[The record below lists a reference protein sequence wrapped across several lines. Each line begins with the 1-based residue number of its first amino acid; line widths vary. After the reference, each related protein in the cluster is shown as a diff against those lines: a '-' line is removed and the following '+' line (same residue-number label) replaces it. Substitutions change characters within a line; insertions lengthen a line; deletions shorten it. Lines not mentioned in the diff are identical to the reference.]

1 VHQPVMLEEAMHY
14 LSPRKGQ
21 VQVDC
26 TVGEGGHSAE
36 IVRRIG
42 EEGMLVGIDKDEEI
56 LSRVRNRFAG
66 IANVQLV
73 HGDFR
78 SLREILTG
86 LGFEKVN
93 GVLFDLGVS
102 SYHFETPARGF
113 SFSGNGPLDMRL
125 DRSQERTAED
135 LVNDLPESELAGI
148 IRDYGEEPRAKR
160 IARFIAAARKDGR
173 ITTTNELKELVISA
187 TGGRRGSIHTAT
199 RTFQALRIA
208 VNDELA
214 SLSAATSQLPEVL
227 GPGGR
232 AVAISFHSLEDRIVK
247 RALRDLAATGLA
259 KVLTRKPVL
268 PSREEVERNSR
279 SRSAKLRALEVLQ

>member
-1 VHQPVMLEEAMHY
+1 MLEEAMHY
-14 LSPRKGQ
+14 LSPKNGQ

-26 TVGEGGHSAE
+26 TVGEGGHSAA
-36 IVRRIG
+36 ILRRIG
-42 EEGMLVGIDKDEEI
+42 EEGMLVGIDRDEDI
-56 LSRVRNRFAG
+56 LSRSRNRFAG
-66 IANVQLV
+66 IPNVRLV
-73 HGDFR
+73 QGDFR
-78 SLREILTG
+78 FLRDILAG
-86 LGFEKVN
+86 LGFEKVD

-113 SFSGNGPLDMRL
+113 SFSSEGPLDMRL
-125 DRSQERTAED
+125 DRDEDTTAED
-135 LVNDLPESELAGI
+135 LVNDLPENELASI
-148 IRDYGEEPRAKR
+148 IRDYGEEPKARR
-160 IARFIAAARKDGR
+160 IARFIAAARKDKR
-173 ITTTNELKELVISA
+173 ITTTDELKELVVSA
-187 TGGRRGSIHTAT
+187 TGGRRGSTHTAT

-214 SLSAATSQLPEVL
+214 SLSAAASQLLEVL